1 VAQYN
6 KPDPTGKKI
15 DTVSEKAE
23 PFFDE
28 TWLNMHYTKN
38 ISKQFKKKKKKKSW
52 HFCDK

>member
-1 VAQYN
+1 MKVAQYN

-28 TWLNMHYTKN
+28 T
-38 ISKQFKKKKKKKSW
+38 
-52 HFCDK
+52 